1 MIENQT
7 NLLKHYLNALNKSVQ
22 EKNIE
27 KVKVYLSVIHA
38 LSPAVYSK
46 LKSSIKNA

>member
-7 NLLKHYLNALNKSVQ
+7 NLLKHYLNALSKSVQ
-22 EKNIE
+22 EKNLE
-27 KVKVYLSVIHA
+27 KVKIYLSVIHV
-38 LSPAVYSK
+38 LSPTIYSK